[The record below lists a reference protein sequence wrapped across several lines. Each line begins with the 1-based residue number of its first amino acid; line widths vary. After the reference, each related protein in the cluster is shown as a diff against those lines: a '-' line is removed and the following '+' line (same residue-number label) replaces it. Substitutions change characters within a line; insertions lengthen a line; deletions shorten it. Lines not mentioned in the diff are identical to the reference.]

1 MKVSVILLI
10 LAACIVALIVSVV
23 LFVVSESISN
33 KTLQEWKLFQV
44 CLESVDYS
52 VIGMFLVIE

>member
-23 LFVVSESISN
+23 LFVVSESISSE
-33 KTLQEWKLFQV
+33 TLQEWKLFQV
-44 CLESVDYS
+44 CLEYRDYC
-52 VIGMFLVIE
+52 VIGMFIVIE